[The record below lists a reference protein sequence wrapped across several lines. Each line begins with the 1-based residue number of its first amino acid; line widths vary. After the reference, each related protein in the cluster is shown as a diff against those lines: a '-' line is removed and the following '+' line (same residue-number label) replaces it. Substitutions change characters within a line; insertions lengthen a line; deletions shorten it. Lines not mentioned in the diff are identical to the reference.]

1 MNSNYSHYY
10 LIHALPLSR
19 RPRRPARFSVLPAS
33 TVLAQTAGTDN
44 SAAAAQ
50 LPTVDV
56 VADGVNDTKFKA
68 TQSQVNK
75 STTPLSQT
83 PQSVSV
89 VTRSMLDSQQAVS
102 LADALENVP
111 GVVAQQYGRRG
122 WDDLIIRGQV
132 ASDSLYLDGLHH
144 RQLARGRAAVR
155 PAAGRSAQGPG
166 LAAVRAGAA
175 GRAGQHGQQ
184 ASAGQ

>member
-1 MNSNYSHYY
+1 MPSLSPG
-10 LIHALPLSR
+10 ALAVLL
-19 RPRRPARFSVLPAS
+19 AFSVLPAS
-33 TVLAQTAGTDN
+33 TALAQTAGTDN

-122 WDDLIIRGQV
+122 WDDLIIRGKV
-132 ASDSLYLDGLHH
+132 ASDSLYLDGL
-144 RQLARGRAAVR
+144 RTT
-155 PAAGRSAQGPG
+155 
-166 LAAVRAGAA
+166 
-175 GRAGQHGQQ
+175 
-184 ASAGQ
+184 AS